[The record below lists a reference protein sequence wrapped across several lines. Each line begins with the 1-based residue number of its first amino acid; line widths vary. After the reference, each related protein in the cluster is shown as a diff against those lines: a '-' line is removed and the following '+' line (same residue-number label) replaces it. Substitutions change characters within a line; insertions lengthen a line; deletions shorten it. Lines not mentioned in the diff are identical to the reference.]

1 MVNSILHANN
11 SSHMAIKQKATDD
24 IDNQIKSLQ
33 SQADELK
40 KQISEIRSGKAGNGS
55 DMQEKIKPL
64 QEQIEEIE
72 AQIQQLQVSKT
83 TDKTDDNNVNDNSKV
98 SGNNENSTGENSLL
112 MYGNV
117 YNEISKIDSVGKH
130 LKGESAVL
138 KSDADIDEGL
148 GNYRGAAK
156 KRKLAAGDEAR
167 ANSVTRKVSKL
178 EKKALDL
185 GDKINKEQDK
195 NDMDRYTGEG
205 KAVSDSDK
213 GKAVDEFV

>member
-1 MVNSILHANN
+1 MVQGISNVSH
-11 SSHMAIKQKATDD
+11 SSYIPAKNKSSDD
-24 IDNQIKSLQ
+24 TDNQIKSLQ

-72 AQIQQLQVSKT
+72 AQIQELQVSKT
-83 TDKTDDNNVNDNSKV
+83 TDKTDDNNVSDNSKV
-98 SGNNENSTGENSLL
+98 NGNNENSASEDSIL
-112 MYGNV
+112 MYGSV
-117 YNEISKIDSVGKH
+117 YNEISKTDSVGKH

-138 KSDADIDEGL
+138 KSDADVDESL

-178 EKKALDL
+178 EKKVMDL

-195 NDMDRYTGEG
+195 SDIDRYTGEG

-213 GKAVDEFV
+213 GKTIDELA